1 MKKLLFSTIITFFLI
16 SCSNGSKEV
25 SESNHCKYKT
35 CTNET
40 AGWDNYKTNS
50 SYTGPMSEGSFRLSE
65 TGGSFCSQ
73 DHAKK
78 ALD

>member
-1 MKKLLFSTIITFFLI
+1 MKKILYCAAIASFLI
-16 SCSNGSKEV
+16 SCNTQTKEV

-50 SYTGPMSEGSFRLSE
+50 SYTGPMSEGSFRLTE
-65 TGGSFCSQ
+65 TGGAFCSQ
-73 DHAKK
+73 DHAKQ
-78 ALD
+78 ALN